1 MKTIVAAIFAT
12 FLFCSTASAQRQSER
27 FPDSVVI
34 QINGERHEAFNMGN
48 FVELLRID
56 KDLQDAI
63 EEIAVLESEIES
75 FRLHI
80 TSLDAALNLSEENLR
95 LVTDDRTRLTELY
108 RTTNLRLREVENKPN
123 FLGITGWVTSTV
135 ALGVIGGLV
144 AAIKLDQ

>member
-56 KDLQDAI
+56 KGERRASSALADGNGAI
-63 EEIAVLESEIES
+63 EAGLAAGVTAGPGAAH
-75 FRLHI
+75 LHLQPERI
-80 TSLDAALNLSEENLR
+80 LVAIRAHLDHAHGVAALLALAPKALSRSRPDLR
-95 LVTDDRTRLTELY
+95 FPGLDRA
-108 RTTNLRLREVENKPN
+108 
-123 FLGITGWVTSTV
+123 G
-135 ALGVIGGLV
+135 
-144 AAIKLDQ
+144 